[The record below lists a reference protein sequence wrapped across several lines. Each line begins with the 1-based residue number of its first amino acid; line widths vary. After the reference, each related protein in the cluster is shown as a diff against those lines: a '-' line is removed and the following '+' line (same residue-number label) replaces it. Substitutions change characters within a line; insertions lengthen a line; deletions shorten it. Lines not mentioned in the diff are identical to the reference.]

1 MPQENGRRM
10 GEDGAPVTSPEPA
23 ASRLSPPVL
32 TTALRGLEP
41 RASAL
46 LVRRLVEG
54 RPLKACAAF
63 YGVSEDAFSVLLV
76 RAGVDLARRV
86 GLPARAPSGD
96 DEEAAWARMLPAA
109 LEREDAPVLAALVP
123 VAEVCRRLLAVGPE
137 VAAGLEA
144 AARAEA
150 DAPHRRREEWL
161 RRLAVAALLA
171 LTAYLYLSRPEEPPR
186 RPPPRP
192 VRQNVTPGTP

>member
-10 GEDGAPVTSPEPA
+10 GEDGAPVTSPEST
-23 ASRLSPPVL
+23 ASRLSPSVL

-41 RASAL
+41 RPSAL

-76 RAGVDLARRV
+76 RAGVALARRV
-86 GLPARAPSGD
+86 GLPAREPSGD
-96 DEEAAWARMLPAA
+96 DEEAAWARMLATA

-123 VAEVCRRLLAVGPE
+123 VAEVCRRVLAVGAE

-144 AARAEA
+144 AARSET

-161 RRLAVAALLA
+161 RRIAVAVLLA

-186 RPPPRP
+186 RPRPPTP
-192 VRQNVTPGTP
+192 VTPGQR